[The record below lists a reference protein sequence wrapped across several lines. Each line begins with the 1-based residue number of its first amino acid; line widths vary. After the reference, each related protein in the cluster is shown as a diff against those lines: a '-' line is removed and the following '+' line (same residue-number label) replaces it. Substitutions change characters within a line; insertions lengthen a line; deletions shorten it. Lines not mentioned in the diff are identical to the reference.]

1 MVCTVSNLMR
11 ADRSAFPPDGICDLL
26 YFDSF
31 YKDNKNVLADGFRKL
46 EANARFFLRQAQA
59 ARRTKYGASLAFTN
73 NASAADMMTRQ
84 FDQGILE
91 AVRYNAGHFGFLN
104 LYRAFS
110 TPTAV
115 TNALL
120 VLKRIDSYLKRFQAR
135 LSPLLVL
142 GLSIDFVEDYKT
154 VDLMRTVFVPSMFIA
169 IGHISY
175 SDASFPHC
183 TILPP
188 NILVYPNSSSSRTNK
203 TYGHTLNDTLPILER
218 VRKSHAQLPLSISV
232 GLSGRYY
239 APKRVDSS
247 QRYLPFEDCTDFPGP
262 RYDDPANVCPSFDG
276 AEWKFQENDTYQYEA
291 LLNEK
296 RKLTF
301 TFDSID
307 PLKVKVCE
315 IKRFLTRVS
324 FGVAAYEVD
333 YDSSRQ
339 GCTEIG
345 IKRGAFNRLS
355 GVRRLSDFLFN
366 DYKGYVGCL
375 DLNLTTSRAA

>member
-1 MVCTVSNLMR
+1 MR
-11 ADRSAFPPDGICDLL
+11 THKSAFPPDGICDLL

-46 EANARFFLRQAQA
+46 EANARFFLSKAQG
-59 ARRTKYGASLAFTN
+59 ARRTKYGASFAFTN
-73 NASAADMMTRQ
+73 NASAAAMMTRQ
-84 FDQGILE
+84 FDQGIVV
-91 AVRYNAGHFGFLN
+91 AARYNVGHYGFLN

-120 VLKRIDSYLKRFQAR
+120 VLKRIDSYLKRLQAR
-135 LSPLLVL
+135 WSPLHVL

-175 SDASFPHC
+175 SDASFPYC

-188 NILVYPNSSSSRTNK
+188 NILVYPNSRNRRTNK

-218 VRKSHAQLPLSISV
+218 VHKSHPQLPLSISV

-239 APKRVDSS
+239 APKRVDTS
-247 QRYLPFEDCTDFPGP
+247 QRYLPFEDCRDFPGP
-262 RYDDPANVCPSFDG
+262 RYGDPANVSVCKVEQQRSVQVLTEQNG
-276 AEWKFQENDTYQYEA
+276 NFQENDTFQYEA
-291 LLNEK
+291 LLNQK

-307 PLKVKVCE
+307 SLKVKVCE
-315 IKRFLTRVS
+315 VKRFLTSVS

-339 GCTEIG
+339 GCTEMG

-355 GVRRLSDFLFN
+355 GVRRLSNFLFN

-375 DLNLTTSRAA
+375 DLN